1 MNLEVK
7 KWKMGGFRFRWVYDT
22 GLSEGGENVV
32 FVYYNRPGRKAK
44 VKGGGEGEEEGEGEG
59 EERELLCSRTFY
71 FNEANERRIMN
82 FAEKVARDAE
92 YRRQIINS
100 ETGWQK
106 ASEIYEEVSYA
117 AFKMWSRLPH
127 FWGYVDGDR
136 AARREYERL
145 GAAFHSLCQT
155 LYRDI
160 SSGVDDLWESWKN
173 RKEETL
179 QSLLKRMEPKEA
191 RSGIRE

>member
-82 FAEKVARDAE
+82 F
-92 YRRQIINS
+92 
-100 ETGWQK
+100 TGWQK